1 MPCSHPCICS
11 YGYLPPVEGDFPIW
25 LKFELLRGCSLGI
38 PSLGKCMTPLV
49 CAHALSIG
57 WTHSLEHCFHE
68 KERIFFF
75 KLEWKRNKTFG
86 WQLHTQYNAIYRVD
100 NKWGIFYE
108 MERKTKIN
116 LIHGMKFGTCVTECC
131 RASLDY
137 LNYSELKIFNSY
149 CGGCAVFNLK
159 LVGLV

>member
-1 MPCSHPCICS
+1 MLSS
-11 YGYLPPVEGDFPIW
+11 MYMFLW
-25 LKFELLRGCSLGI
+25 I
-38 PSLGKCMTPLV
+38 PSPRWGRFSYLIKIWVAQGLFPWYSLTWEV
-49 CAHALSIG
+49 YDSIG
-57 WTHSLEHCFHE
+57 VCSCAIYRMDAFVRALLSR
-68 KERIFFF
+68 KGKNFFF

-86 WQLHTQYNAIYRVD
+86 WQLHTQYNAIFRVE